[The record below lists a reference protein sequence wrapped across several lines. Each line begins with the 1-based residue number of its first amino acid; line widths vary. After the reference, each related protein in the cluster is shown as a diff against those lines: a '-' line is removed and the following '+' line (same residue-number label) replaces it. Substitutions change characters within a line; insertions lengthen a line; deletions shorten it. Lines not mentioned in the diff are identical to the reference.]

1 MEIPSVYQGIL
12 EMLTFFL
19 SLLFTG
25 GSLAAQSVDSFYPPL
40 NHTTYITNASL
51 GTYGGVFN
59 APSDKAS
66 PPPTELTYNYCSMP
80 HPHVDTYELPG
91 PVKER
96 KVKAK
101 IVYLEYLQRHQRR
114 TPYNILPGG
123 ENQEYNCE
131 DLYQHQYAAPATTAP
146 GHGRGPKGAPAPL
159 EVYGKAY
166 TDPTNPFLTNYVN
179 GSCQYP
185 QLTIGGYLD
194 GYQHGR
200 DLHAVY
206 SKQLGL
212 IPKKLG
218 KKDLNRVWFRSTTS
232 QLTQGSAG
240 GVLRGLWPEYDGTLP
255 LHQQASAVDTVNR
268 GFPCAAR
275 NTILA
280 AVQSGPEWEE
290 HLAVTAPLRDTLADM
305 FDAQDSS
312 DWLNTWDHF
321 ADNFQARMCNG
332 YELPCSLKDESQ
344 CVNKD
349 QAYEAFRA
357 GDWMYNWWWRRN
369 PNATEYITVIEGMF
383 IKELVAKFEAV
394 ARGESELVYSH
405 NFLHDGD
412 IAPMLGALGIN
423 ALRWPG
429 MASNIA
435 VEIWE
440 TSKKQ
445 FYARVLYSGRA
456 IETIHG
462 TLDWVPLS
470 KLIDIL
476 SVYIPEDIFALC
488 G

>member
-1 MEIPSVYQGIL
+1 MRTVYEGIL
-12 EMLTFFL
+12 DMLTFFL

-25 GSLAAQSVDSFYPPL
+25 TSLAAQGKLDSFYPPL

-51 GTYGGVFN
+51 GTYGGVFS
-59 APSDKAS
+59 APADQAS
-66 PPPTELTYNYCSMP
+66 PPPIDLVYNYCSMP
-80 HPHVDTYELPG
+80 HPHVDTYELPE
-91 PVKER
+91 PVKKG

-123 ENQEYNCE
+123 ENQEYNC
-131 DLYQHQYAAPATTAP
+131 DTVYQHQYAAPAHPNHQKSGHKAAP
-146 GHGRGPKGAPAPL
+146 PPL
-159 EVYGKAY
+159 RVYGQAY
-166 TDPTNPFLTNYVN
+166 TDPSNPFLASYVN

-185 QLTIGGYLD
+185 QLTIGGYMD
-194 GYQHGR
+194 GYAHGR

-206 SKQLGL
+206 SDKLHL
-212 IPKKLG
+212 IPAHLQS
-218 KKDLNRVWFRSTTS
+218 KKDLAKVWFRSTTS

-240 GVLRGLWPEYDGTLP
+240 GVLRGLWPEYEGALP
-255 LHQQASAVDTVNR
+255 LHQQAGAVDTVNR

-275 NTILA
+275 SAILGA
-280 AVQSGPEWEE
+280 IQSGSEWEE
-290 HLAVTAPLRDTLADM
+290 HLAITAALRGELAEM
-305 FDAQDSS
+305 FNAQDSG
-312 DWLNTWDHF
+312 DWLSTWDHF

-332 YELPCSLKDESQ
+332 YELPCSLKDESR
-344 CVNKD
+344 CVSEA

-369 PNATEYITVIEGMF
+369 ANVTEYITVIEGLF
-383 IKELVAKFEAV
+383 IKELVAKWEAV
-394 ARGESELVYSH
+394 ARGESEVVYSH

-412 IAPMLGALGIN
+412 IAPLLGALGIR

-435 VEIWE
+435 VEIWQ
-440 TSKKQ
+440 TSSKD

-462 TLDWVPLS
+462 TLEWVPLS

-476 SVYIPEDIFALC
+476 SVYIPDDIFALC

>member
-1 MEIPSVYQGIL
+1 MRSAYEDMF
-12 EMLTFFL
+12 EMLTFVL

-25 GSLAAQSVDSFYPPL
+25 GSLAAQNIDSFYPPL

-59 APSDKAS
+59 APADKAS
-66 PPPTELTYNYCSMP
+66 PPPTEVIYNYCSMP
-80 HPHVDTYELPG
+80 HPHEDTYELPK
-91 PVKER
+91 PVANR
-96 KVKAK
+96 SVKAK
-101 IVYLEYLQRHQRR
+101 LVYLEYLQRHQRR
-114 TPYNILPGG
+114 TPYNVLPGG

-131 DLYQHQYAAPATTAP
+131 NLYQHQYAAPSRTN
-146 GHGRGPKGAPAPL
+146 RGSPAPL

-166 TDPTNPFLTNYVN
+166 TDPTNPFLTTYVN

-206 SKQLGL
+206 SKKLGL
-212 IPKKLG
+212 IPKSLRKND
-218 KKDLNRVWFRSTTS
+218 KRVWFRSTTS

-240 GVLRGLWPEYDGTLP
+240 GVLRGLWPEYDGALP

-275 NTILA
+275 NTILS

-290 HLAVTAPLRDTLADM
+290 HLEVTAPLRNTLAEM

-321 ADNFQARMCNG
+321 ADNFQARLCNG
-332 YELPCSLKDESQ
+332 YDLPCSLNDESK
-344 CVNKD
+344 CVNTE

-369 PNATEYITVIEGMF
+369 ANVTEYITVIEGLF
-383 IKELVAKFEAV
+383 IKELVRKWEAV
-394 ARGESELVYSH
+394 RDGNSEIVYSH

-412 IAPMLGALGIN
+412 IAPILGALGIR

-435 VEIWE
+435 IEIWE
-440 TSKKQ
+440 TSSKE

-462 TLDWVPLS
+462 TLEWIPLS